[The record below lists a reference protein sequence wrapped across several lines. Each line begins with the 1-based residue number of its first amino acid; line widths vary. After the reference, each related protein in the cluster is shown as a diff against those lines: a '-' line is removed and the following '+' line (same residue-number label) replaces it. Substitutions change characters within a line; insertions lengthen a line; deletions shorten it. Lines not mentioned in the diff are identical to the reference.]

1 MDMNPQQQE
10 AGSPDPNARLTRFKE
25 MFEEA
30 RDNTQ
35 ESRKEAEIDSNY
47 YHGKQWTQ
55 AELNTLKKRKQPPIT
70 YNLVRSKI
78 ESICGVEE
86 NTETSP
92 KAWPR
97 TPQDEKAAE
106 IATDTLRY
114 VTDKNRFAKTRID
127 VLRDMIV
134 RGTGGAMVEVEQK
147 GPNRAQLMST
157 TAMTPSEPRYEIKI
171 RKLRWETIFYDP
183 YARETDFS
191 DARYMGLAQWMDADD
206 AIAFF
211 GEQAKGP
218 VEAALNDSGLY
229 GSRGAGFDSYEDRP
243 LHTWADKKRRRV
255 LVVEAYYR
263 EGLQWHRTVF
273 TGGGVI
279 EDSPSAYLNEDGV
292 PTNPIELV
300 SCYVDDDNN
309 RYGLIR
315 DQRSPQDEVNARRS
329 KLLHLLNTRQTF
341 RKEGAISGKD
351 PQKMRRELN
360 KPDGDVVIAR
370 TATWGEDIGIID
382 TNLQM
387 QGQAELLAEAKA
399 FLDRL
404 GPNNALQGRGTE
416 DQSGRAILAQQQAGL
431 AELAT
436 VFSAHNDWML
446 RIFRQIWARARQFW
460 TEPMWI
466 RVTDELEA
474 PKFIQLNEVVGF
486 EPVVDANGYPQVQ
499 FDPQTGMPVI
509 DPRTG
514 QVQTV
519 PPKPIMQNRIAEM
532 GVDLIVD
539 RVPASASI
547 VAEQFSELVELA
559 KAGMPI
565 PPQAIIMASMLRNKK
580 QILDFIEQQS
590 QQQAGA
596 GHPPPEVVQAELDG
610 KLAETEHTR
619 AKTQEIAAKIVKMA
633 HEVQQPQQPAG
644 PGSVPGGAHMAQF
657 AG

>member
-1 MDMNPQQQE
+1 MNTNPQQQE

-30 RDNTQ
+30 RDHTE
-35 ESRKEAEIDSNY
+35 ESRKEAEIDSGY
-47 YHGKQWTQ
+47 YHSKQWTQ
-55 AELNTLKKRKQPPIT
+55 AELATLKKRKQPPIT

-97 TPQDEKAAE
+97 TPDDEKASE
-106 IATDTLRY
+106 VATDTLRY
-114 VTDKNRFAKTRID
+114 VTDKNRFGKTRID

-134 RGTGGAMVEVEQK
+134 RGTGGAIVEVEQK
-147 GPNRAQLMST
+147 GPNQAQLMQT
-157 TAMTPSEPRYEIKI
+157 TALTPSQPRYEIKI

-183 YARETDFS
+183 YSRETDFS
-191 DARYMGLAQWMDADD
+191 DARYMGVAQWMDADD

-211 GEQAKGP
+211 GETARQP
-218 VEAALNDSGLY
+218 VESALNNTGLFSKGGHY
-229 GSRGAGFDSYEDRP
+229 DSYDDRP
-243 LHTWADKKRRRV
+243 LYTWADKKRRRV
-255 LVVEAYYR
+255 LVVEVYYR
-263 EGLQWHRTVF
+263 EGLQWHRAVY

-279 EDSPSAYLNEDGV
+279 EDTASAYLDEDGV

-315 DQRSPQDEVNARRS
+315 DMRSPQDEVNARRS
-329 KLLHLLNTRQTF
+329 KLLHQLNTRQTF
-341 RKEGAISGKD
+341 RKEGAIAGKD
-351 PQKMRRELN
+351 PQKMRREMN

-370 TATWGEDIGIID
+370 TAKWGEDIGIID
-382 TNLQM
+382 TNMQM

-436 VFSAHNDWML
+436 VFAAHNDWML
-446 RIFRQIWARARQFW
+446 RIYRQIWARARQYW
-460 TEPMWI
+460 TAPMWI

-474 PKFIQLNEVVGF
+474 PKFIQLNEVVGY
-486 EPVVDANGYPQVQ
+486 EPVLDANGYPQVQ

-509 DPRTG
+509 DPATG
-514 QVQTV
+514 QIQTV
-519 PPKPIMQNRIAEM
+519 PPRPIMQNRIAEM

-539 RVPASASI
+539 RVPASATI

-580 QILDFIEQQS
+580 QILDFIEQAT
-590 QQQAGA
+590 QQQTGA
-596 GHPPPEVVQAELDG
+596 NQPPPEVVQAELDG

-619 AKTQEIAAKIVKMA
+619 AKTQKIAADITKMA
-633 HEVQQPQQPAG
+633 HDIQQPQQPAG
-644 PGSVPGGAHMAQF
+644 PGSVPGGEHMAQF
-657 AG
+657 AR